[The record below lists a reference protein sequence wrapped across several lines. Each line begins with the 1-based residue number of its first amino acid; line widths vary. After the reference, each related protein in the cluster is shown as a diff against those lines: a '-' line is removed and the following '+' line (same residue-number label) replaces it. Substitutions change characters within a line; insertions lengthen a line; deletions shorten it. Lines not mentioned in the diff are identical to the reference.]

1 MGTAGGRLMWI
12 EPEGFEPVTNILT
25 RLGYEPF
32 SPPGDRHGSW
42 EWSFYREFGGLTRFI
57 ILAATP
63 VEPGRTLQV
72 ELWIGAEADQRFT
85 RCRVESLRWDA
96 ERLPQKARTLIPSVE
111 QAVARA
117 NAFTLSDLEPEP
129 QALHRKAV

>member
-1 MGTAGGRLMWI
+1 MWI
-12 EPEGFEPVTNILT
+12 EPEVFKPLMDTLT
-25 RLGYEPF
+25 RLGYKPF
-32 SPPGDRHGSW
+32 SSPGDRHGSW
-42 EWSFYREFGGLTRFI
+42 EWSFYREFGGLTRFV

-63 VEPGRTLQV
+63 VESGRALLV
-72 ELWIGAEADQRFT
+72 EIWIGAEADQRFT

-117 NAFTLSDLEPEP
+117 NALTWSDLEPEP
-129 QALHRKAV
+129 QTLRRKAV

>member
-1 MGTAGGRLMWI
+1 MWI
-12 EPEGFEPVTNILT
+12 EPEVFEPVTDTLT

-42 EWSFYREFGGLTRFI
+42 QWSFYRESGGMTRFV

-63 VEPGRTLQV
+63 VESGRTLQV

-85 RCRVESLRWDA
+85 RYRVESLRWDV
-96 ERLPQKARTLIPSVE
+96 EKLPQKTRTLIPSVE

-117 NAFTLSDLEPEP
+117 NALRWSDLEAEP
-129 QALHRKAV
+129 QTLHRKAV

>member
-1 MGTAGGRLMWI
+1 MWI
-12 EPEGFEPVTNILT
+12 KAEVFEPVTDTLA

-32 SPPGDRHGSW
+32 SSPGDRHGSW
-42 EWSFYREFGGLTRFI
+42 QWTFYREFEGLTRFV
-57 ILAATP
+57 ILAVTP
-63 VEPGRTLQV
+63 IESGRILQV

-96 ERLPQKARTLIPSVE
+96 ARLPQKVRSLIPSVE

-117 NAFTLSDLEPEP
+117 NALTWSDLQPEP
-129 QALHRKAV
+129 QILHRKAV

>member
-1 MGTAGGRLMWI
+1 MWI
-12 EPEGFEPVTNILT
+12 EPEAFEPVTNTLT

-32 SPPGDRHGSW
+32 SRPGDRHGSW
-42 EWSFYREFGGLTRFI
+42 QWTFYRESGGLTRFV

-63 VEPGRTLQV
+63 VESGRTLQV

-96 ERLPQKARTLIPSVE
+96 ERLPQKVRSLIPSVE

-117 NAFTLSDLEPEP
+117 NALMGADLEPEP
-129 QALHRKAV
+129 QTLHRKAV

>member
-1 MGTAGGRLMWI
+1 MWI
-12 EPEGFEPVTNILT
+12 EPEVFEQVRDTLA

-42 EWSFYREFGGLTRFI
+42 QWSFYREVGNLARFV

-63 VEPGRTLQV
+63 MESGRTLQV

-96 ERLPQKARTLIPSVE
+96 ERLPQKVRALIPSVE

-117 NAFTLSDLEPEP
+117 NALTWSDLEPEP